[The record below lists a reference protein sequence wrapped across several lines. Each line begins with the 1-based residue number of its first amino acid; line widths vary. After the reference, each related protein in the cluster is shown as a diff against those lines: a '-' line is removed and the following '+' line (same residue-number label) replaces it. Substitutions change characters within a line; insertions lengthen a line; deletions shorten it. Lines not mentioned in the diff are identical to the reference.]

1 MVSDVFVWS
10 ESHEFQVNSVKFTKP
25 YKISQTM
32 LEILPNTFRRDIFET
47 YNIFELTLAV
57 GAV

>member
-1 MVSDVFVWS
+1 
-10 ESHEFQVNSVKFTKP
+10 
-25 YKISQTM
+25 M
-32 LEILPNTFRRDIFET
+32 LEILPNTCRRDIFET

>member
-10 ESHEFQVNSVKFTKP
+10 ESHEFQVNPVKFIKP
-25 YKISQTM
+25 YKIPQTM
-32 LEILPNTFRRDIFET
+32 LEILPNTCRHDIFET
-47 YNIFELTLAV
+47 CSIFKLTLAV